1 MNYKLAIKYQQN
13 NSIIKVFIL
22 LYYIDFVYFS
32 DLGLAQSYGLQI
44 GNYLHIKNIHTQ
56 NL

>member
-1 MNYKLAIKYQQN
+1 MSYKWAIKSQQN

-22 LYYIDFVYFS
+22 FYYIDFVYFS
-32 DLGLAQSYGLQI
+32 DLGLAQSYGLEI
-44 GNYLHIKNIHTQ
+44 GNYLHIKNINTQ